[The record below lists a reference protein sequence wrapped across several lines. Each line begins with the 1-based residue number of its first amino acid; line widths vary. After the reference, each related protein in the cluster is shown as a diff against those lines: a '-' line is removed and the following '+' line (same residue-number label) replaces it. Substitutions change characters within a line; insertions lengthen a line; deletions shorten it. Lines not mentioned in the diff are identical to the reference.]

1 MYAENAWSITDLF
14 CSLEAL
20 RTEED
25 LTGEAMLSRDDRAD
39 SGLGP
44 GSPDELGLDALGAS
58 FGSRGLDEKTEIIL
72 AATFLVLII
81 LAFIR

>member
-1 MYAENAWSITDLF
+1 MSIF
-14 CSLEAL
+14 CTYSLEAL

-44 GSPDELGLDALGAS
+44 GSPDELGLD
-58 FGSRGLDEKTEIIL
+58 GLRCLSYMTLLFKPFYPSELDQT
-72 AATFLVLII
+72 
-81 LAFIR
+81 

>member
-1 MYAENAWSITDLF
+1 MISIPKSNYFLF
-14 CSLEAL
+14 FIYSLEAL

-44 GSPDELGLDALGAS
+44 GSPDELGLD
-58 FGSRGLDEKTEIIL
+58 GLRCSSYMTWIFKPFFTIL
-72 AATFLVLII
+72 NFA
-81 LAFIR
+81 